1 MSNEVIMYGLM
12 AVAGLFLI
20 VIIAY
25 IILMKRM
32 NKADVKKAMALKSG
46 VESKS
51 FSSDVIYQ
59 KLYMFYIKV
68 PVLKRYLVKLRRRL
82 EIINI
87 EDEYLTRKQSAKIL
101 TNALLI
107 IIPLTI
113 FIIAFTSNNT
123 LLLAILL
130 IFEIFMIE
138 TIIGGMVDKMDNK
151 LLKQQINFFAEIRH
165 AYHESNMVEEA
176 IYQVAQDDELEI
188 SRQAEKIYEV
198 LISDDPEAE
207 LEKYYDIAPNSYL
220 KEFAGISYL
229 TREFGDRKDQNGASL
244 YLKNLNNITQEM
256 QIEILKRDKLDY
268 VFQSLS
274 VIAAIPILFIE
285 PVKNWAVS
293 QFSFTGQFYNGKGG
307 LIVQTLILILTFI
320 CYILIRKLKDNSST
334 NANIKNTENPW
345 QAKLYKI
352 REIRKIVDI
361 FMPKQGTKE
370 HRKITTLLKDAASKQ
385 KIEWLYINRIVLA
398 IVTCVVSVFMF
409 YQLHRI
415 SIQYIVIFYLC
426 ISIQFYL

>member
-176 IYQVAQDDELEI
+176 IYQVAQDDEL
-188 SRQAEKIYEV
+188 
-198 LISDDPEAE
+198 
-207 LEKYYDIAPNSYL
+207 
-220 KEFAGISYL
+220 
-229 TREFGDRKDQNGASL
+229 
-244 YLKNLNNITQEM
+244 
-256 QIEILKRDKLDY
+256 
-268 VFQSLS
+268 
-274 VIAAIPILFIE
+274 
-285 PVKNWAVS
+285 
-293 QFSFTGQFYNGKGG
+293 
-307 LIVQTLILILTFI
+307 
-320 CYILIRKLKDNSST
+320 
-334 NANIKNTENPW
+334 
-345 QAKLYKI
+345 
-352 REIRKIVDI
+352 
-361 FMPKQGTKE
+361 
-370 HRKITTLLKDAASKQ
+370 
-385 KIEWLYINRIVLA
+385 
-398 IVTCVVSVFMF
+398 
-409 YQLHRI
+409 
-415 SIQYIVIFYLC
+415 
-426 ISIQFYL
+426 